1 MALKDAPVVEILSFD
16 EQEAYDP
23 ERCISSLIRTQLL
36 HLHQAEYIVVP
47 PEFQTNVNIN
57 SIHTEREASE
67 HIGRLTQLLHRF
79 GKTSGGKTTVKR
91 RSSAKKKTAK
101 RAKKKSAGKK
111 KRTKSAK
118 KTHAKKNTRSAK
130 HRSSR

>member
-16 EQEAYDP
+16 EEEAYNP

-57 SIHTEREASE
+57 SIHTEREAGE
-67 HIGRLTQLLHRF
+67 HIEKLTGLLHRF
-79 GKTSGGKTTVKR
+79 GEASQSRSKAKKRSATKKKSTKSATKKKARAGKKAAQTKENKKSAKR
-91 RSSAKKKTAK
+91 RS
-101 RAKKKSAGKK
+101 R
-111 KRTKSAK
+111 R
-118 KTHAKKNTRSAK
+118 
-130 HRSSR
+130 